1 MTYTYNAPAKINIGL
16 DVVRKR
22 EDGYHDLRM
31 IMQTITLFDTLTF
44 EINNVENG
52 NSVRMTCS
60 NKTLP
65 VDEGNLVIRA
75 VNMLVEEFDIKADIS
90 IHLEKR
96 IPIAAGM
103 AGGSSDAA
111 AAFTAMNDI
120 FHLGLSKQELMERAV
135 KLGADIP
142 YCIMQG
148 TALSEGIGDILTPV
162 TPLKDIYI
170 LIATPDINVS
180 TGFVYGNLKL
190 DDNTV
195 HPDIDGIVDAMAE
208 NDARKAGLLLSNVL
222 ETVTIPAYPV
232 IDELKRLMKENG
244 AIGSLMSGSGPTVF
258 GMYESM
264 ECANRALEVCSEKIT
279 GVFCAVAECF
289 CPTQN

>member
-31 IMQTITLFDTLTF
+31 IMQTITLFDTLSF
-44 EINNVENG
+44 DINNKENG
-52 NSVRMTCS
+52 NNVRMTC
-60 NKTLP
+60 NDKTLP
-65 VDEGNLVIRA
+65 IDEGNLVIRA
-75 VNMLVEEFDIKADIS
+75 VNMLVEEFDIKADIA

-162 TPLKDIYI
+162 TPLKDVYI

-208 NDARKAGLLLSNVL
+208 NDARKAGHLLGNVL

-264 ECANRALEVCSEKIT
+264 ECANEALKVCSEKIT

-289 CPTQN
+289 YPAQN